1 MQIAKTEMKSER
13 QRQILVAN
21 VWFIFMAWII
31 LTPCNSSEPE
41 HEYVESKI
49 ANDDINPGF
58 ISIDCGAAESYTD
71 ETTGIWYEPD
81 TDFVQTG
88 TNSLVN
94 PSNNIDNP
102 YFGRQLSTVRSFPE
116 GGRNCYTL
124 KPKQGKGNNYLIRA
138 FFSYGNYDNKN
149 EVPIFNLYLGAYY
162 WDTINLESTSSY
174 YYSEVNYMPLDN
186 DIIHVCLVN
195 TGQGI
200 PFISSLEL
208 RVLNNSLYQT
218 ISTSLPQFLQGRY
231 DLGSSTKPK
240 HSRGDYAPSYKYYVY
255 LYFAEIEQLAPGK
268 KRIINITVND
278 ENILSE
284 PITLDYMKPITVSPK
299 SLSTGYAH
307 FTISATAESAV
318 PPILNA
324 LDVYRVNPQPYS
336 PTDIIDVNAI
346 LEIKI
351 TYAIS
356 IIDWQ
361 GDPCVPSLFTWHGLN
376 CSSGSSPRIISVN
389 LSSSKLKGD
398 IASSFSNLTKLKY
411 LDLSNNDLTGPV
423 PEFLAQ
429 LPNLEIL
436 LDENTSPSQT
446 NSRKKQKFLIPVFAS
461 IAVLAIIILFPL
473 FIWKLR
479 RRKRGEMVTKP
490 QREGSLKSQ
499 KRVFTY
505 SQVVSITND
514 FRTIIGEGGF
524 GKVYLGVIQD
534 DTEVAVKLL
543 SLSSMQGFKEF
554 QSEVQL
560 LMILHHRNLVSLI
573 GYCDEG
579 DVKALIYEY
588 MANGNLHQKLSDRST
603 SVLAWKDRLQIA
615 VDAAYGID
623 YLHNGCKPPI
633 IHRDLKTSN
642 ILLNENMQ
650 AKIADFG
657 LSRAFGNDK
666 DTHVSTCPA
675 GTPGYL
681 DPEFYE
687 PGCPNRKSDVYSFG
701 IILLELITGQPAVIR
716 VADNTTHILDWVIP
730 LIGLGDTETI
740 MDPRLQGNFS
750 TTSALKAVEIAM
762 SCTART
768 AIQRPDIS
776 HVLSELKE
784 CLSSAMAGDQNAG
797 MSSLQFES
805 QITEIYARYKDDVY
819 DCIWFNHST
828 KAWTQLN
835 NTSADID
842 TEGKNDA
849 YKLPAQVWRSAVS
862 YQWEWSLDKYYE
874 YYIYFHFVEIKL
886 LAQGQR
892 RIANVMFDGENVLL
906 ETLNLE
912 YLKPL
917 TISPKTASQG
927 SVRFTISASPDSDV
941 PPILNAF
948 EVFRLTPGPNSPTD
962 ARYVTFAEAKKE
974 GSLKLKNRAFSY
986 SEVLKVTNN
995 FKTIIGEGGFG
1006 KVYHGTLQNDTKVAV
1021 KLLSPSSMQ
1030 GYREFRPELWI
1041 ILFELITG
1049 QPAIRRAP
1057 QNICHILHWVGP
1069 EIERGDIQTI
1079 IDPRL
1084 EGKFSISSTWKA
1096 VEIAMSCIP
1105 PAAIQRQDIAH
1116 TLAELKECLAL
1127 EMVDRRA
1134 EKRDISSSSF
1144 DMTLQLESEFSP

>member
-231 DLGSSTKPK
+231 DLGSYTKPK
-240 HSRGDYAPSYKYYVY
+240 HSRFKDDVYDRIWNNFGHYHLVGFNKSANFGSQGRNDSYQIPEEVLRTAVQPFNLSNVLNFRGDYAPSYKYYVY
-255 LYFAEIEQLAPGK
+255 LYFAEIEKLAPGK

-336 PTDIIDVNAI
+336 PTDIIDDVLYIIGNIVNAI

-351 TYAIS
+351 TYGIS

-376 CSSGSSPRIISVN
+376 CSSGSSPRIISV
-389 LSSSKLKGD
+389 
-398 IASSFSNLTKLKY
+398 
-411 LDLSNNDLTGPV
+411 DLSNNDLTGPV

-436 LDENTSPSQT
+436 NLEGNKFSGPVPEALKEKADNKSLQLMLDENTSPSQT

-505 SQVVSITND
+505 SQVVSITNN

-524 GKVYLGVIQD
+524 GKVYLGVLQD

-554 QSEVQL
+554 QSEAQI

-642 ILLNENMQ
+642 ILLNEIMQ

-687 PGCPNRKSDVYSFG
+687 PGSPNRKSDVYSFG

-716 VADNTTHILDWVIP
+716 VADIISHILDWVIP
-730 LIGLGDTETI
+730 LIRLGDTKTI

-750 TTSALKAVEIAM
+750 TTSALKAIEIAM

-784 CLSSAMAGDQNAG
+784 CLSSAMAGDQNAE
-797 MSSLQFES
+797 MSSLQLES
-805 QITEIYARYKDDVY
+805 QITEVY
-819 DCIWFNHST
+819 
-828 KAWTQLN
+828 
-835 NTSADID
+835 
-842 TEGKNDA
+842 
-849 YKLPAQVWRSAVS
+849 
-862 YQWEWSLDKYYE
+862 
-874 YYIYFHFVEIKL
+874 
-886 LAQGQR
+886 
-892 RIANVMFDGENVLL
+892 
-906 ETLNLE
+906 
-912 YLKPL
+912 
-917 TISPKTASQG
+917 
-927 SVRFTISASPDSDV
+927 
-941 PPILNAF
+941 
-948 EVFRLTPGPNSPTD
+948 
-962 ARYVTFAEAKKE
+962 
-974 GSLKLKNRAFSY
+974 
-986 SEVLKVTNN
+986 
-995 FKTIIGEGGFG
+995 
-1006 KVYHGTLQNDTKVAV
+1006 
-1021 KLLSPSSMQ
+1021 
-1030 GYREFRPELWI
+1030 
-1041 ILFELITG
+1041 
-1049 QPAIRRAP
+1049 
-1057 QNICHILHWVGP
+1057 
-1069 EIERGDIQTI
+1069 
-1079 IDPRL
+1079 PR
-1084 EGKFSISSTWKA
+1084 
-1096 VEIAMSCIP
+1096 
-1105 PAAIQRQDIAH
+1105 
-1116 TLAELKECLAL
+1116 
-1127 EMVDRRA
+1127 
-1134 EKRDISSSSF
+1134 
-1144 DMTLQLESEFSP
+1144 

>member
-13 QRQILVAN
+13 QRQILVLNA
-21 VWFIFMAWII
+21 WFIFMAWII

-58 ISIDCGAAESYTD
+58 ISIDCGATESYTD
-71 ETTGIWYEPD
+71 ETTGIWYQPD

-94 PSNNIDNP
+94 PSQNFDNP
-102 YFGRQLSTVRSFPE
+102 YFRRQLSTVRFFPE

-138 FFSYGNYDNKN
+138 FFSYANYDNKN
-149 EVPIFNLYLGAYY
+149 EIPIFNLYLGAYY
-162 WDTINLESTSSY
+162 WDTIKLKSTSPY

-218 ISTSLPQFLQGRY
+218 ISTTLPQFLQRRY
-231 DLGSSTKPK
+231 DLGNSTQLG
-240 HSRGDYAPSYKYYVY
+240 HSRNDVYDRIWNNLEVSDWVGFNKSANFGSQGRNDSYQIPAEVLRTAVQPFNLSNALNFRRDYEPSYKYYVY

-268 KRIINITVND
+268 KRIINITFND
-278 ENILSE
+278 ENILTE

-299 SLSTGYAH
+299 SSSTGYAH
-307 FTISATAESAV
+307 FTISATAESAA

-324 LDVYRVNPQPYS
+324 LDVYRVTPQPYA

-351 TYAIS
+351 TYGIS

-361 GDPCVPSLFTWHGLN
+361 GDPCVPSHFTWHGLN
-376 CSSGSSPRIISVN
+376 CSLGSSPRIISVN
-389 LSSSKLKGD
+389 LSSSKLTGE
-398 IASSFSNLTKLKY
+398 IAYSFSNLTKLKY

-436 LDENTSPSQT
+436 NLEGNKFTGPVPEALKEKADNKSLQLILDENT
-446 NSRKKQKFLIPVFAS
+446 I
-461 IAVLAIIILFPL
+461 LAIIILFPL

-479 RRKRGEMVTKP
+479 RRKRGEMATKP
-490 QREGSLKSQ
+490 QREGPLKSQ
-499 KRVFTY
+499 NRVFTY
-505 SQVVSITND
+505 SQVVSITNN

-524 GKVYLGVIQD
+524 GKVYLGVLQD

-554 QSEVQL
+554 QSEARL

-603 SVLAWKDRLQIA
+603 GVLAWKDRLQIA
-615 VDAAYGID
+615 VDAAYGLD

-650 AKIADFG
+650 SKIADFG
-657 LSRAFGNDK
+657 MSRAFVNDK
-666 DTHVSTCPA
+666 DTHVSTRPA

-681 DPEFYE
+681 DPEFYAS
-687 PGCPNRKSDVYSFG
+687 GSLNRKSDVYGFG

-716 VADNTTHILDWVIP
+716 VADNISHIVDWVIP
-730 LIGLGDTETI
+730 FIRLGDTKTI

-762 SCTART
+762 SCTPRT

-784 CLSSAMAGDQNAG
+784 CLSLDMAGDQNAG
-797 MSSLQFES
+797 MSSLQLES
-805 QITEIYARYKDDVY
+805 QITEVY
-819 DCIWFNHST
+819 
-828 KAWTQLN
+828 
-835 NTSADID
+835 
-842 TEGKNDA
+842 
-849 YKLPAQVWRSAVS
+849 
-862 YQWEWSLDKYYE
+862 
-874 YYIYFHFVEIKL
+874 
-886 LAQGQR
+886 
-892 RIANVMFDGENVLL
+892 
-906 ETLNLE
+906 
-912 YLKPL
+912 
-917 TISPKTASQG
+917 
-927 SVRFTISASPDSDV
+927 
-941 PPILNAF
+941 
-948 EVFRLTPGPNSPTD
+948 
-962 ARYVTFAEAKKE
+962 
-974 GSLKLKNRAFSY
+974 
-986 SEVLKVTNN
+986 
-995 FKTIIGEGGFG
+995 
-1006 KVYHGTLQNDTKVAV
+1006 
-1021 KLLSPSSMQ
+1021 
-1030 GYREFRPELWI
+1030 
-1041 ILFELITG
+1041 
-1049 QPAIRRAP
+1049 
-1057 QNICHILHWVGP
+1057 
-1069 EIERGDIQTI
+1069 
-1079 IDPRL
+1079 PR
-1084 EGKFSISSTWKA
+1084 
-1096 VEIAMSCIP
+1096 
-1105 PAAIQRQDIAH
+1105 
-1116 TLAELKECLAL
+1116 
-1127 EMVDRRA
+1127 
-1134 EKRDISSSSF
+1134 
-1144 DMTLQLESEFSP
+1144 